1 MKIALMYT
9 IFAICATI
17 ANIAG
22 QDISTRIYQGPFDIT
37 LSIFV
42 GTGVGLVLKFWLDKR
57 YIFQYQT
64 ISIQHGSKTFYLYT
78 VMGLITTVIF
88 WGFEFAFDAIYQT
101 KEMRYIGGI
110 IGLAIGYYVK
120 YQLDKKYVFK

>member
-9 IFAICATI
+9 IFAIFATV

-22 QDISTRIYQGPFDIT
+22 QDLSIRFYQGSFAIT

-42 GTGVGLVLKFWLDKR
+42 GTGVGLVLKYWLDKR

-64 ISIQHGSKTFYLYT
+64 VSIQHGSKTFYLYT

-88 WGFEFAFDAIYQT
+88 WGVEFAFDAIYQT
-101 KEMRYIGGI
+101 KEMRYVGGI
-110 IGLAIGYYVK
+110 IGLAIGYFVK

>member
-1 MKIALMYT
+1 MYT
-9 IFAICATI
+9 IFAIFATI

-22 QDISTRIYQGPFDIT
+22 QDLSTTFYQGPYAIA
-37 LSIFV
+37 LSILV
-42 GTGVGLVLKFWLDKR
+42 GTGIGLVLKYWLDKH
-57 YIFQYQT
+57 YIFRYQT

-88 WGFEFAFDAIYQT
+88 WGFEFGFDAIYQT
-101 KEMRYIGGI
+101 KEMRYVGGI

>member
-1 MKIALMYT
+1 VV
-9 IFAICATI
+9 
-17 ANIAG
+17 NIAG
-22 QDISTRIYQGPFDIT
+22 QDLSTRLYQGPFAIT

-42 GTGVGLVLKFWLDKR
+42 GTGVGLILKYWLDKR

-88 WGFEFAFDAIYQT
+88 WGVEFAFDAIYQT
-101 KEMRYIGGI
+101 KEMRYVGGI
-110 IGLAIGYYVK
+110 IGLAIGYFVK

>member
-9 IFAICATI
+9 IFAIFATV

-22 QDISTRIYQGPFDIT
+22 QDLSTRFYQGPFAIT

-42 GTGVGLVLKFWLDKR
+42 GTGVGLVLKYWLDKH

-101 KEMRYIGGI
+101 KEMRYVGGI